1 MGVSR
6 PPGSGGRRTLEPVHT
21 GEESIGRAPSYD
33 EGGPL
38 LDGGKAVVA
47 QKQSL
52 FACVGDSITSA
63 ATSLTNALAQDEE
76 GNVHGVDS
84 SGLLAVTQVGRD
96 TQYQNMDG

>member
-1 MGVSR
+1 MQ
-6 PPGSGGRRTLEPVHT
+6 T
-21 GEESIGRAPSYD
+21 GEESIGRAPSY
-33 EGGPL
+33 EESGPL
-38 LDGGKAVVA
+38 LDGGIGGGAAVVA

-63 ATSLTNALAQDEE
+63 ATSLTNALTQDEE

-96 TQYQNMDG
+96 TQYQNMDDGRM